1 MLSEIFSMLTQG
13 TNVIYHHVNR
23 QSQVSIKSPMILWM
37 VSSCVTFMNTD
48 VMLYFIYD
56 RFDEFNL
63 SDNDEAIHVI

>member
-37 VSSCVTFMNTD
+37 VSSCVTFMNID

-56 RFDEFNL
+56 HFDELNH